1 MLNKT
6 WWKATLI
13 RAVKTFAECMLGYI
27 TIGATISEINWVHA
41 LSASAVAT
49 LAAVLWA
56 VKGLPEVEYKDT
68 VEAYEDGALKVRS
81 NNSDED

>member
-27 TIGATISEINWVHA
+27 TIGATISEINWLHA

-68 VEAYEDGALKVRS
+68 VKAYEDGALNVRS
-81 NNSDED
+81 DNSDED

>member
-27 TIGATISEINWVHA
+27 TIGATISEINWIHA

-68 VEAYEDGALKVRS
+68 VEAYENRAIKVRS

>member
-1 MLNKT
+1 MLNKR

-13 RAVKTFAECMLGYI
+13 RAVKTFAECMLGNI
-27 TIGATISEINWVHA
+27 TIGATISEINWIHD

-49 LAAVLWA
+49 FVVVLLA

-68 VEAYEDGALKVRS
+68 VEAYENGVIKVRS
-81 NNSDED
+81 DNSDED

>member
-6 WWKATLI
+6 WWQATLI
-13 RAVKTFAECMLGYI
+13 RAIKTFAECMLGYI
-27 TIGATISEINWVHA
+27 TIGATISEINWIHA

-56 VKGLPEVEYKDT
+56 VKGLPEVEYKNT
-68 VEAYEDGALKVRS
+68 VDAYENGSIKVRS
-81 NNSDED
+81 ENSDED